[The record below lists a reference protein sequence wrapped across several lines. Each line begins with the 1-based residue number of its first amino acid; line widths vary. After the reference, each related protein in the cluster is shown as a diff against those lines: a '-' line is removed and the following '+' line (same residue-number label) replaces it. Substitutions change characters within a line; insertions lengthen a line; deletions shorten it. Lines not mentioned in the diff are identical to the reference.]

1 MANASLWPLA
11 TCLAFLS
18 IFGHETTVCPKPP
31 QYEQPRPPFCSLGSS
46 SIIRTG
52 GIRWRASLSR
62 CLRSKRHVSSQLLLM
77 NVVATPVL
85 PHRPV
90 RPILF
95 EDSSKLKNKAQQ
107 TIRSHHCSSLT
118 PVYQI
123 SLRHPVL
130 QLTGEHSFLFRWAC
144 QN

>member
-1 MANASLWPLA
+1 
-11 TCLAFLS
+11 
-18 IFGHETTVCPKPP
+18 
-31 QYEQPRPPFCSLGSS
+31 
-46 SIIRTG
+46 
-52 GIRWRASLSR
+52 LSR